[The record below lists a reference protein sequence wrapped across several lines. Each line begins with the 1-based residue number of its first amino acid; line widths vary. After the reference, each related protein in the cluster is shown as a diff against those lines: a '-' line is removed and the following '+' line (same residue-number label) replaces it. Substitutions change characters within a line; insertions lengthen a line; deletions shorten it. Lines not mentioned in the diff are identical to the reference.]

1 MQYLESL
8 YEALMNDIEEAAAS
22 REEQDL
28 HRYEIMSISQKI
40 KQLNDLYSKSK
51 RLGNAMYMERIK
63 ERIAV
68 LTDQRNRMIELLDKR
83 QSLEE
88 IDDPIMESVNRQ
100 YRKLTS
106 E

>member
-51 RLGNAMYMERIK
+51 RLGNTMYMDRIK